1 MIQFF
6 CVHKDA
12 EEIRINQFMMHKG
25 AANTL
30 FLLSGVH
37 FIKWCTLIEFLKNS
51 VHIELLKQLI
61 LQSKIHKN

>member
-1 MIQFF
+1 MIQYF

-37 FIKWCTLIEFLKNS
+37 L
-51 VHIELLKQLI
+51 
-61 LQSKIHKN
+61 

>member
-12 EEIRINQFMMHKG
+12 EEILINQFMMHKG
-25 AANTL
+25 APNTL

-37 FIKWCTLIEFLKNS
+37 NIEFLKNS
-51 VHIELLKQLI
+51 VHIGLLMQLI